1 MDEERLNRT
10 VQSGMTR
17 RNVMRKAAYSTPA
30 VVAIAAAPHA
40 ALAGSGPKKF
50 PPPKPNP
57 KPKGG
62 K

>member
-1 MDEERLNRT
+1 MDQERLNQT
-10 VQSGMTR
+10 LQSGMTR
-17 RNVMRKAAYSTPA
+17 RGVMRKAAYSAPV

-50 PPPKPNP
+50 PPPKPDP
-57 KPKGG
+57 KPKG